1 MLHGAAIA
9 LSLMP
14 KNAPTAGFAG
24 CYALMV
30 LFTLANMNDWRLTT
44 IIAKAVE
51 SAPKSAARKPSEWRT
66 RVYDD
71 RAKSFFIRK

>member
-1 MLHGAAIA
+1 
-9 LSLMP
+9 MP

-30 LFTLANMNDWRLTT
+30 LFTTVSLKGLRLTT

-51 SAPKSAARKPSEWRT
+51 SVPESAVTKPFEWKMK
-66 RVYDD
+66 VYD
-71 RAKSFFIRK
+71 AWTKSFFIWK